1 MSEIVFV
8 DSEINS
14 SGEICD
20 LGAVTPEGGRIH
32 TSSHGKFSAF
42 VSGCKYVSGHNL
54 IAHDMKHIS
63 HLILGDHVII
73 DTLTVSPLLFPKK
86 PYHHLLKDYKIQ
98 SEQLNDPA
106 NDAALCMELFFD
118 EVDAFKALDER
129 LKAIFFALL
138 GTKQEYIGFFD
149 YVNFDSSSDDESL
162 IREYF
167 SERICGSADLAAL
180 ISRYPVELA
189 YCLALI
195 STDDRDSLIPHWV
208 HRNFPAV
215 EFVMRTLRG
224 TPCNNCAFC
233 NREHNIRTKLKQ
245 YFGYDSFRKYDGE
258 PLQERAAQAAVDNKS
273 LIAVFPTGGGKSVTF
288 QLPALM
294 SGDTCRGL
302 TVVISPLQSLMK
314 DQVDNLAEKGIAD
327 AVTIN
332 GLLDPVE
339 RASAIERVQNGQAS
353 LLYLSPESLRSK
365 TIENLL
371 LNRHITRFVIDEAHC
386 FSAWGQD
393 FRVDYLY
400 IGDFIREL
408 QEKKNLTEPIPVS
421 CFTAT
426 AKQKV
431 ISDISDY
438 FRSKLGIEMEL
449 FASGAARHNLRY
461 EVLYKENDEEKY
473 LALRNLLTA
482 KKCPSIVY
490 VSKVKRTYSLATRLE
505 ADGIKALPFNGKMDK
520 SQKVAN
526 QEKFMNGEVNVI
538 VATSAFGMGVD
549 KSDVG
554 LVVHFDI
561 SPSLE
566 DYVQEAGRAGRDEEL
581 QAECYVL
588 FKDEDLDG
596 HFMMLNQ
603 SKLSIKEINQIWRAV
618 KECSRYRMTFT
629 RSALELA
636 RIAGWNDE
644 QDEIETRV
652 TNAINALETAG
663 YLKRGKNVPRVFASS
678 INAKS
683 YIEAA
688 EKINALDKLDDKRK
702 QYAARIIRCMISER
716 SRADAGN
723 NEAESRVDYLSDKLG
738 IPMEDVVFCIGA
750 MRESGILANANDL
763 TAYIRRNDS
772 MRKSAN
778 ILARFAALER
788 FLLNR
793 ITEGTEFYNLKDLN
807 EQAQEEGIPV
817 ASVKAIKTLLY
828 FFMIKGYM
836 QKSHISG
843 EDVVIVLTDDIARIK
858 AKSELRIAAAENILG
873 LLYEKAEELKT
884 PEKDEILVEFSEL
897 ELLEYCC
904 ERSLEKPDIEDI
916 KSALLYLSKIGAIDI
931 EGGFLVLYNAMQITR
946 LEQNNKIS
954 YKTEDYKQLS
964 EYYKQKIQQIHIVG
978 EYANM
983 MTRDYD
989 AALRFVSDY
998 FGMDYKKF
1006 IAKYFAGRE
1015 AEINRNITPEKFD
1028 RIFGELSPRQQ
1039 EIIYDDKSKYIVVTA
1054 GPGSGKTMVLVR
1066 KLASLYQMEDTKHE
1080 QLLMLT
1086 FSRAAATEFRQRLSA
1101 LMGGAVRYKDIK
1113 TFHSYCFDITG
1124 RRGSLENFA
1133 DIVAQAAKMIS
1144 EGEVE
1149 QGQITK
1155 TVAVIDE
1162 AQDMDENEFALIKA
1176 LMERN
1181 EDMGVIAVGDDDQ
1194 NIFEFRNSSSE
1205 HMASL
1210 ITEYGAAHYTMVD
1223 NYRSARR
1230 IVALANAYVE
1240 RISSRLKNEPIR
1252 AVREDE
1258 GIVKLI
1264 KHTGQ
1269 NMDIPVADCLQS
1281 TWHGGTAAILT
1292 TTNDDAL
1299 RMLGLLTKRGIPA
1312 RLIQNSDGF
1321 RMSQLAEVKR
1331 FCKLLERNCEGSSPM
1346 IPESVWNSAKEQIRE
1361 NFSESTCLETVLNM
1375 LSQFE
1380 AVSGGT
1386 LYKSDFDMFI
1396 FESSYD
1402 TFTPQ
1407 EKNAVTI
1414 STIHKAKGREFDNV
1428 YIMLNQ
1434 AGDSTDEEKRKIYV
1448 GMTRA
1453 RNELY
1458 IHYNSAI
1465 LDDISAE
1472 GIERETDSSDYP
1484 EPEEL
1489 VMQLGLKDVFLDFFI
1504 GKKTEVFA
1512 LKSGDKLE
1520 IRGDFLYAN
1529 GNKLVIPSKAVRE
1542 KLAALREKGY
1552 VPYKARV
1559 CFIVEWVKQETG
1571 ESAAVILPEIWLKK
1585 NGEKALP
1592 DDYNEVKI

>member
-1 MSEIVFV
+1 MSKIVFI
-8 DSEINS
+8 DSEINHD
-14 SGEICD
+14 GEICD
-20 LGAVTPEGGRIH
+20 LGAVKPEGGRLH
-32 TSSHGKFSAF
+32 TTLQNEFSAF
-42 VSGCKYVSGHNL
+42 ASGCRYVCGHNL
-54 IAHDMKHIS
+54 IAHDLKYVGR
-63 HLILGDHVII
+63 LILGDYTPI
-73 DTLTVSPLLFPKK
+73 DTLTISPLLFPKK

-98 SEQLNDPA
+98 TEQLNDPA

-118 EVDAFKALDER
+118 EVEAFRQLDDS
-129 LKAIFFALL
+129 LKAIYLALL
-138 GTKQEYIGFFD
+138 GIRREYIGFFD
-149 YVNFDSSSDDESL
+149 YVDYAGAEDAASL

-167 SERICGSADLAAL
+167 SDSICMSADLPSL

-195 STDDRDSLIPHWV
+195 SADDRYSLIPHWV
-208 HRNFPAV
+208 HRSFPAV
-215 EFVMRTLRG
+215 EYVMRALCG
-224 TPCNNCAFC
+224 TPCNRCPFC
-233 NREHNIRTKLKQ
+233 LREHDVRAGLKQ
-245 YFGYDSFRKYDGE
+245 YFGYDGFRTYDGE
-258 PLQERAAQAAVDNKS
+258 PLQERATQAAVENKS

-294 SGDTCRGL
+294 AGDTCRGL

-314 DQVDNLAEKGIAD
+314 DQVDNLAEKGISD

-332 GLLDPVE
+332 GMLDPVE
-339 RASAIERVQNGQAS
+339 RASAIERVQSGQAS
-353 LLYLSPESLRSK
+353 LLYISPESLRSK
-365 TIENLL
+365 TIENLM

-408 QEKKNLTEPIPVS
+408 QEKKNLSEPIPVS

-438 FRSKLGIEMEL
+438 FRNKLGIEMEI
-449 FASGAARHNLRY
+449 FASGASRRNLRY
-461 EVLYKENDEEKY
+461 EVLYKENDDEKY
-473 LALRNLLTA
+473 LALRNLLTT
-482 KKCPSIVY
+482 KNCPSIVY
-490 VSKVKRTYSLATRLE
+490 VSKVKRTFSIAKRLN

-520 SQKVAN
+520 SEKIAN
-526 QEKFMNGEVNVI
+526 QEQFMSGEVNVI

-566 DYVQEAGRAGRDEEL
+566 DYVQEAGRAGRDEDL

-603 SKLSIKEINQIWRAV
+603 SKLSIKEINQIWKAV

-688 EKINALDKLDDKRK
+688 EKINHLNTLDDRYK

-723 NEAESRVDYLSDKLG
+723 EEAESRVDHISDILG
-738 IPMEDVVFCIGA
+738 IPMEDVVLCIGA
-750 MRESGILANANDL
+750 MREGGILTNANDL
-763 TAYIRRNDS
+763 TAYIRKNDTV
-772 MRKSAN
+772 RKSTN
-778 ILARFAALER
+778 ILNRCAALER
-788 FLLNR
+788 FLLGKVSGGA
-793 ITEGTEFYNLKDLN
+793 EYYNLKDLN
-807 EQAQEEGIPV
+807 EQAQKERVPSV
-817 ASVKAIKTLLY
+817 SVKSIRTLLY
-828 FFMIKGYM
+828 FLMIKDYV

-843 EDVVIVLTDDIARIK
+843 ETVQIVPTDDIGKIE
-858 AKSELRIAAAENILG
+858 AKSGLRISAAEKILE
-873 LLYEKAEELKT
+873 LLYVKADELKS
-884 PEKDEILVEFSEL
+884 PEKDEVLVEFSEL
-897 ELLEYCC
+897 ELLEYCR
-904 ERSLEKPDIEDI
+904 ENLLEKPEAEDI

-946 LEQNNKIS
+946 LERNNNIR
-954 YKTEDYKQLS
+954 YKTDDYRQLS
-964 EYYKQKIQQIHIVG
+964 EFYKQKIQQIHIVG

-989 AALRFVSDY
+989 AALQFVSDY

-1006 IAKYFAGRE
+1006 IGKYFAGRE
-1015 AEINRNITPEKFD
+1015 DEISRNITTEKFD
-1028 RIFGELSPRQQ
+1028 RIFGQLSPRQQ
-1039 EIIYDDKSKYIVVTA
+1039 EIINDKDSRYIVVTA
-1054 GPGSGKTMVLVR
+1054 GPGSGKTTLLVS
-1066 KLASLYQMEDTKHE
+1066 KLASLYQMEDIKHE

-1086 FSRAAATEFRQRLSA
+1086 FSRAAATEFRQRLTA
-1101 LMGGAVRYKDIK
+1101 LMGGAVRYMDIK

-1124 RRGSLENFA
+1124 RVGSLENSA
-1133 DIVAQAAKMIS
+1133 DIVRQAAEMIAA
-1144 EGEVE
+1144 GEVE

-1181 EDMGVIAVGDDDQ
+1181 EDMRVIAVGDDDQ
-1194 NIFEFRNSSSE
+1194 NIYEFRNSSSA

-1210 ITEYGAAHYTMVD
+1210 ITEYGAAHYSMTD

-1230 IVALANAYVE
+1230 IVALANAYAA
-1240 RISSRLKNEPIR
+1240 RITHRLKDEPIR
-1252 AVREDE
+1252 AVKNAD
-1258 GIVKLI
+1258 GVVKLI
-1264 KHTGQ
+1264 KHAAR
-1269 NMDIPVADCLQS
+1269 NMDVPAADCLQA

-1292 TTNDDAL
+1292 NTNEDAL
-1299 RMLGLLTKRGIPA
+1299 RMLGLLTNRGIPA
-1312 RLIQNSDGF
+1312 RLIQSGDGF
-1321 RMSQLAEVKR
+1321 RMSQLAEVKM
-1331 FCKLLERNCEGSSPM
+1331 FCKLLKAESADDSPI
-1346 IPESVWNSAKEQIRE
+1346 IPESAWNSARE
-1361 NFSESTCLETVLNM
+1361 RLRSGMYADSACLETVLNM
-1375 LSQFE
+1375 LAKFE
-1380 AVSGGT
+1380 EVSNGAM
-1386 LYKSDFDMFI
+1386 YRSDFETFI
-1396 FESSYD
+1396 FESAYE

-1407 EKNAVTI
+1407 EQDAVTI

-1428 YIMLNQ
+1428 YLMLNQ
-1434 AGDSTDEEKRKIYV
+1434 LDDSTDEERRKIYV
-1448 GMTRA
+1448 GITRA
-1453 RNELY
+1453 KNELY
-1458 IHYNSAI
+1458 VHYNGAI
-1465 LDDISAE
+1465 FDDISADGAE
-1472 GIERETDSSDYP
+1472 HESDTQDYP
-1484 EPEEL
+1484 EPDEL
-1489 VMQLGLKDVFLDFFI
+1489 EMQLGMHDVFLDFFI
-1504 GKKTEVFA
+1504 GKKADVFK
-1512 LKSGDKLE
+1512 LKSGDELE

-1529 GNKLVIPSKAVRE
+1529 GKRLVIPSNAIRE
-1542 KLAALREKGY
+1542 KLAGLRERGY
-1552 VPYKARV
+1552 RPYRAQV
-1559 CFIVEWVKQETG
+1559 NFIVEWVKKETG
-1571 ESAAVILPEIWLKK
+1571 ESAAVILPNIRLRRMR
-1585 NGEKALP
+1585 
-1592 DDYNEVKI
+1592 

>member
-1 MSEIVFV
+1 MSGIVFI
-8 DSEINS
+8 DSEIS
-14 SGEICD
+14 HSGEICD
-20 LGAVTPEGGRIH
+20 LGAVKPDGSKLH
-32 TSSHGKFSAF
+32 TSSHNEFSAF
-42 VSGCKYVSGHNL
+42 VSGCKYICGHNL
-54 IAHDMKHIS
+54 IAHDMKYIS
-63 HLILGDHVII
+63 HLILGDHILI

-86 PYHHLLKDYKIQ
+86 PYHHLLKDYKIRT
-98 SEQLNDPA
+98 EQLNDPA
-106 NDAALCMELFFD
+106 NDSALCMELFFD
-118 EVDAFKALDER
+118 EVEAFNALDDS

-138 GTKQEYIGFFD
+138 GTMREYTGFFD
-149 YVNFDSSSDDESL
+149 YVDYISAADAESL
-162 IREYF
+162 IRERF
-167 SERICGSADLAAL
+167 SERICGSADLAA
-180 ISRYPVELA
+180 IVSRYPMELA

-195 STDDRDSLIPHWV
+195 SADDRDSIIPHWV

-215 EFVMRTLRG
+215 EFVMRALRG
-224 TPCNNCAFC
+224 TPCNNCDFC
-233 NREHNIRTKLKQ
+233 NREHNIHTKLKQ
-245 YFGYDSFRKYDGE
+245 YFGYDSFRTYDGE
-258 PLQERAAQAAVDNKS
+258 PLQEKAAQAAVDNKS

-339 RASAIERVQNGQAS
+339 RANAIERVQSGQAS
-353 LLYLSPESLRSK
+353 LLYISPESLRSK
-365 TIENLL
+365 TIESLL

-400 IGDFIREL
+400 IGDFIRDL
-408 QEKKNLTEPIPVS
+408 QEKKNLSDPIPVS

-438 FRSKLGIEMEL
+438 FRNKLGLETEL

-473 LALRNLLTA
+473 LTLRNLLTA
-482 KKCPSIVY
+482 KNCPSIVY
-490 VSKVKRTYSLATRLE
+490 VSKVKRTYSLAERLS
-505 ADGIKALPFNGKMDK
+505 ADGIKALPFNGKMEK
-520 SQKVAN
+520 SEKVEN
-526 QEKFMNGEVNVI
+526 QEKFMSGEVNVI

-561 SPSLE
+561 SASLE

-618 KECSRYRMTFT
+618 KELSRYRMTFT
-629 RSALELA
+629 RSALEIA
-636 RIAGWNDE
+636 RAAGWNDE
-644 QDEIETRV
+644 KDDIETRV
-652 TNAINALETAG
+652 KNAINALETAG

-678 INAKS
+678 INAKNFT
-683 YIEAA
+683 EAA
-688 EKINALDKLDDKRK
+688 EKINRLGKLDEKHK
-702 QYAARIIRCMISER
+702 QYAARIIRSMISER

-723 NEAESRVDYLSDKLG
+723 NEAESRVDHLADMLG
-738 IPMEDVVFCIGA
+738 IPMEDVIYCISV
-750 MRESGILANANDL
+750 MREGGILANANEL
-763 TAYIRRNDS
+763 SAYIHKSDS
-772 MRKSAN
+772 IRKSSTVLN
-778 ILARFAALER
+778 RFAQLER
-788 FLLNR
+788 FLLNS
-793 ITEGTEFYNLKDLN
+793 ISEVTEFYNLKDLN
-807 EQAQEEGIPV
+807 EQAHKDGIAAV
-817 ASVKAIKTLLY
+817 SVKSIKTLLY
-828 FFMIKGYM
+828 FFMIKGIM

-843 EDVVIVLTDDIARIK
+843 ENVQIVLTDDTAKIK
-858 AKSELRIAAAENILG
+858 QKSEQRISAAENILG

-897 ELLEYCC
+897 ELLEYCR
-904 ERSLEKPDIEDI
+904 ERSLEKPDIEDV

-931 EGGFLVLYNAMQITR
+931 EGGFLAVYNAMQITR
-946 LEQNNKIS
+946 MEQNNKIS

-964 EYYKQKIQQIHIVG
+964 EYYRQKIQQIHIVG

-1015 AEINRNITPEKFD
+1015 KEINRNITPEKFD
-1028 RIFGELSPRQQ
+1028 RIFGELSSRQQ
-1039 EIIYDDKSKYIVVTA
+1039 EIISDDKSKYIAVTA

-1101 LMGGAVRYKDIK
+1101 LMGGAVRYMDIK

-1124 RRGSLENFA
+1124 RIGSLENSA
-1133 DIVAQAAKMIS
+1133 DIVAQAARMIS

-1162 AQDMDENEFALIKA
+1162 AQDMDANEFALIKA
-1176 LMERN
+1176 LMVRN
-1181 EDMGVIAVGDDDQ
+1181 EDMRIIAVGDDDQ
-1194 NIFEFRNSSSE
+1194 NIYEFRNSSSA
-1205 HMASL
+1205 HLASL
-1210 ITEYGAAHYTMVD
+1210 ITDYGAAHYTMVD

-1240 RISSRLKNEPIR
+1240 RISNRLKREPIR

-1258 GIVKLI
+1258 GVVKLI
-1264 KHTGQ
+1264 KHIGD

-1312 RLIQNSDGF
+1312 RLIQSSDGF
-1321 RMSQLAEVKR
+1321 RMSQLTEVKM
-1331 FCKLLERNCEGSSPM
+1331 FTKLLERNSEESSPK
-1346 IPESVWNSAKEQIRE
+1346 ISESVWNSAKEQLRE
-1361 NFSESTCLETVLNM
+1361 KYSESTCLETVLNM

-1386 LYKSDFDMFI
+1386 MYKSDFDMFI
-1396 FESSYD
+1396 FESAYD

-1407 EKNAVTI
+1407 EQNVVTI
-1414 STIHKAKGREFDNV
+1414 STIHKAKGHEFDNV

-1434 AGDSTDEEKRKIYV
+1434 PNDRTNEEKRKIYV

-1453 RNELY
+1453 KNELY

-1465 LDDISAE
+1465 FDNIQAE
-1472 GIERETDSSDYP
+1472 GIERETDSSNYP

-1489 VMQLGLKDVFLDFFI
+1489 VMQLGMKDVFLDFFI
-1504 GKKTEVFA
+1504 GKKAEVFA
-1512 LKSGDKLE
+1512 LKSGDELE
-1520 IRGDFLYAN
+1520 IMGDFLYAD
-1529 GNKLVIPSKAVRE
+1529 GKRLVIPSNAVRK

-1552 VPYKARV
+1552 TPYKARV
-1559 CFIVEWVKQETG
+1559 CFIVEWVKQETAQ
-1571 ESAAVILPEIWLKK
+1571 SAAVILPEIWLKK
-1585 NGEKALP
+1585 NGEQSVP
-1592 DDYNEVKI
+1592 

>member
-1 MSEIVFV
+1 MSKIVFI
-8 DSEINS
+8 DSEIS
-14 SGEICD
+14 HGGEICD
-20 LGAVTPEGGRIH
+20 LGAVKPEGGRLH
-32 TSSHGKFSAF
+32 TTSQNEFSAF
-42 VSGCKYVSGHNL
+42 ASGCKYVCGHNL
-54 IAHDMKHIS
+54 IAHDLKYVGR
-63 HLILGDHVII
+63 LILGDYTPI
-73 DTLTVSPLLFPKK
+73 DTLTISPLLFPKK

-98 SEQLNDPA
+98 TEQLNDPA

-118 EVDAFKALDER
+118 EVEAFSQLDDS
-129 LKAIFFALL
+129 LKAIYFALL
-138 GTKQEYIGFFD
+138 GIRREYIGFFD
-149 YVNFDSSSDDESL
+149 YADYAGAEDAESL
-162 IREYF
+162 IRGYF
-167 SERICGSADLAAL
+167 SDSICMSADLTSL

-195 STDDRDSLIPHWV
+195 SADDRYSLIPHWV

-215 EFVMRTLRG
+215 EYVMRALCG
-224 TPCNNCAFC
+224 TPCNRCPFC
-233 NREHNIRTKLKQ
+233 LREHDVRAGLKQ
-245 YFGYDSFRKYDGE
+245 YFGYDGFRTYDGE
-258 PLQERAAQAAVDNKS
+258 PLQERATQAAVENKS

-294 SGDTCRGL
+294 AGDTCRGL

-314 DQVDNLAEKGIAD
+314 DQVDNLAEKGISD

-332 GLLDPVE
+332 GMLDPVE
-339 RASAIERVQNGQAS
+339 RASAIERVQSGQAS
-353 LLYLSPESLRSK
+353 LLYISPESLRSK
-365 TIENLL
+365 TIENLM

-408 QEKKNLTEPIPVS
+408 QEKKNLSEPIPVS

-438 FRSKLGIEMEL
+438 FRNKLGIEMEI
-449 FASGAARHNLRY
+449 FASGASRRNLRY
-461 EVLYKENDEEKY
+461 EVLYKENDDEKY
-473 LALRNLLTA
+473 LALRNLLTT
-482 KKCPSIVY
+482 KNCPSIVY
-490 VSKVKRTYSLATRLE
+490 VSKVKRTFSIAKRLN

-520 SQKVAN
+520 SGKIAN
-526 QEKFMNGEVNVI
+526 QERFMSGEVNVI

-566 DYVQEAGRAGRDEEL
+566 DYVQEAGRAGRDEDL

-603 SKLSIKEINQIWRAV
+603 SKLSIKEINQIWKAV

-688 EKINALDKLDDKRK
+688 EKINHLNTLDDRYK

-723 NEAESRVDYLSDKLG
+723 EEAESRVDHISDILG
-738 IPMEDVVFCIGA
+738 IPMEDVVLCIGA
-750 MRESGILANANDL
+750 MREGGILTNANDL
-763 TAYIRRNDS
+763 TAYIRRNDTI
-772 MRKSAN
+772 RKSTN
-778 ILARFAALER
+778 ILNRCAALER
-788 FLLNR
+788 FLLGKVSGGA
-793 ITEGTEFYNLKDLN
+793 EYYNLKDLN
-807 EQAQEEGIPV
+807 EQAQKERVPSV
-817 ASVKAIKTLLY
+817 SVKSIRTLLY
-828 FFMIKGYM
+828 FLMIKDYV

-843 EDVVIVLTDDIARIK
+843 ETVQIVPTDDIGKIK
-858 AKSELRIAAAENILG
+858 AKSGLRISAAEKILE
-873 LLYEKAEELKT
+873 LLYVKADELKS
-884 PEKDEILVEFSEL
+884 PEKDEVLVEFSEL
-897 ELLEYCC
+897 ELLEYCR
-904 ERSLEKPDIEDI
+904 ENLLEKPEAEDI

-946 LEQNNKIS
+946 LERNNNIR
-954 YKTEDYKQLS
+954 YKTEDYRQLS
-964 EYYKQKIQQIHIVG
+964 EFYKQKIQQIHIVG

-989 AALRFVSDY
+989 AALQFVSDY

-1006 IAKYFAGRE
+1006 IGKYFAGRE
-1015 AEINRNITPEKFD
+1015 DEISRNITTEKFD
-1028 RIFGELSPRQQ
+1028 RIFGQLSPRQQ
-1039 EIIYDDKSKYIVVTA
+1039 EIINDKDSKYIVVTA
-1054 GPGSGKTMVLVR
+1054 GPGSGKTTLLVS
-1066 KLASLYQMEDTKHE
+1066 KLASLYQMEDIKHE

-1086 FSRAAATEFRQRLSA
+1086 FSRAAATEFRQRLTA
-1101 LMGGAVRYKDIK
+1101 LMGGAVRYMDIK

-1124 RRGSLENFA
+1124 RIGSLENSA
-1133 DIVAQAAKMIS
+1133 DIVRQAAEMIS
-1144 EGEVE
+1144 AGEVE

-1181 EDMGVIAVGDDDQ
+1181 EDMRIIAVGDDDQ
-1194 NIFEFRNSSSE
+1194 NIYEFRNSSSA

-1210 ITEYGAAHYTMVD
+1210 ITEYGAAHYSMTD

-1230 IVALANAYVE
+1230 IVALANAYAA
-1240 RISSRLKNEPIR
+1240 RITHRLKDEPIR
-1252 AVREDE
+1252 AVKNAD
-1258 GIVKLI
+1258 GVVKLI
-1264 KHTGQ
+1264 KHAAR
-1269 NMDIPVADCLQS
+1269 NMDIPAADCLQA

-1292 TTNDDAL
+1292 NTNEDAL
-1299 RMLGLLTKRGIPA
+1299 RMLGLLTNRGVPA
-1312 RLIQNSDGF
+1312 RLIQSGDGF
-1321 RMSQLAEVKR
+1321 RMSQLAEVKM
-1331 FCKLLERNCEGSSPM
+1331 FCKLLKAESADDSP
-1346 IPESVWNSAKEQIRE
+1346 IISESAWNSARE
-1361 NFSESTCLETVLNM
+1361 RLRSGMYADSACLETVLNM
-1375 LSQFE
+1375 LSKFE
-1380 AVSGGT
+1380 EVSNGA
-1386 LYKSDFDMFI
+1386 LYRSDFETFV
-1396 FESSYD
+1396 FESSYE

-1407 EKNAVTI
+1407 EQDAVTI

-1428 YIMLNQ
+1428 YLMLNQ
-1434 AGDSTDEEKRKIYV
+1434 SDDSTDEERRKIYV
-1448 GMTRA
+1448 GITRA
-1453 RNELY
+1453 KNELY
-1458 IHYNSAI
+1458 VHYNSAI
-1465 LDDISAE
+1465 FDDISADGAE
-1472 GIERETDSSDYP
+1472 HESDTQDYP
-1484 EPEEL
+1484 EPDEL
-1489 VMQLGLKDVFLDFFI
+1489 EMQLGMKDVFLDFFI
-1504 GKKTEVFA
+1504 GKKADVFK
-1512 LKSGDKLE
+1512 LKSGDELE

-1529 GNKLVIPSKAVRE
+1529 GKRLVIPSNAVRE
-1542 KLAALREKGY
+1542 KLAGLRERGY
-1552 VPYKARV
+1552 RPYRAQV
-1559 CFIVEWVKQETG
+1559 NFIVEWVKKETG
-1571 ESAAVILPEIWLKK
+1571 ESAAVILPDIRLRRRLH
-1585 NGEKALP
+1585 NDGA
-1592 DDYNEVKI
+1592 

>member
-1 MSEIVFV
+1 MSGIVFI
-8 DSEINS
+8 DSEISHN
-14 SGEICD
+14 GEICD
-20 LGAVTPEGGRIH
+20 LGAVKPDGNKLH
-32 TSSHGKFSAF
+32 TSSHNEFSAF
-42 VSGCKYVSGHNL
+42 VSGSKYICGHNL
-54 IAHDMKHIS
+54 IAHDMKYIS
-63 HLILGDHVII
+63 HLIPGEHILI

-118 EVDAFKALDER
+118 EVDAFNALDER

-149 YVNFDSSSDDESL
+149 YVDYISSADAESL
-162 IREYF
+162 IRRYF
-167 SERICGSADLAAL
+167 SERICGGADLAAL
-180 ISRYPVELA
+180 ISRYPKELA

-195 STDDRDSLIPHWV
+195 STNDRDSLIPHWV

-215 EFVMRTLRG
+215 EFVMRALRG

-233 NREHNIRTKLKQ
+233 KREHNIHTKLKQ

-314 DQVDNLAEKGIAD
+314 DQVDNLAAKGIAD

-332 GLLDPVE
+332 GLLDPIE
-339 RASAIERVQNGQAS
+339 RASAIERVQDGQAS
-353 LLYLSPESLRSK
+353 LLYISPESLRSK

-408 QEKKNLTEPIPVS
+408 QEKKNLSEPIPVS

-438 FRSKLGIEMEL
+438 FRSKLGLEMEL
-449 FASGAARHNLRY
+449 FASGASRHNLRY

-482 KKCPSIVY
+482 KNCPSIVY
-490 VSKVKRTYSLATRLE
+490 VSKVKRTYSLATRLS

-520 SQKVAN
+520 SEKVAN

-561 SPSLE
+561 SASLE
-566 DYVQEAGRAGRDEEL
+566 DYVQEAGRAGRDEDIN
-581 QAECYVL
+581 AECYVL

-603 SKLSIKEINQIWRAV
+603 SKLSIKEINQIWKAV

-644 QDEIETRV
+644 QGEIETRV

-663 YLKRGKNVPRVFASS
+663 YLKRGKNVPRVYASS
-678 INAKS
+678 INAKN
-683 YIEAA
+683 YTEAA
-688 EKINALDKLDDKRK
+688 EKINQLDKLDEKQK

-723 NEAESRVDYLSDKLG
+723 NEAESRVDHLSDILG
-738 IPMEDVVFCIGA
+738 IPMEEVVHCISV
-750 MRESGILANANDL
+750 MRENGILANANDL
-763 TAYIRRNDS
+763 TAYIRKNDTQ
-772 MRKSAN
+772 RKSAN
-778 ILARFAALER
+778 VLNKFAALER
-788 FLLNR
+788 FLLDT
-793 ITEGTEFYNLKDLN
+793 ITEGTEFYNLKNLN
-807 EQAQEEGIPV
+807 EQAQKDGIPA
-817 ASVKAIKTLLY
+817 ASVKSIKTLLY

-843 EDVVIVLTDDIARIK
+843 ENVQIVLTDEIGKIK
-858 AKSELRIAAAENILG
+858 HKSELRIAAAENILG
-873 LLYEKAEELKT
+873 LLYEKAEEQKA

-897 ELLEYCC
+897 ELLEYCG

-916 KSALLYLSKIGAIDI
+916 KSALLYLSKISAIDI

-946 LEQNNKIS
+946 LEQNNKII

-1015 AEINRNITPEKFD
+1015 DEINRNITPEKFD
-1028 RIFGELSPRQQ
+1028 RIFGSLSPRQQ
-1039 EIIYDDKSKYIVVTA
+1039 EIINDDKSKYIVVTA

-1101 LMGGAVRYKDIK
+1101 LMGGAVRYMDIK

-1124 RRGSLENFA
+1124 RIGSLENSES
-1133 DIVAQAAKMIS
+1133 IVSQAAKMIS

-1149 QGQITK
+1149 QEQITK

-1162 AQDMDENEFALIKA
+1162 AQDMDANEFALIKA

-1181 EDMGVIAVGDDDQ
+1181 EDMQVIAVGDDDQ
-1194 NIFEFRNSSSE
+1194 NIYEFRNSSSA

-1210 ITEYGAAHYTMVD
+1210 ITDYGATHYSMVD

-1230 IVALANAYVE
+1230 IVALANAYAE
-1240 RISSRLKNEPIR
+1240 RISNRLKNEPIR
-1252 AVREDE
+1252 AVRDDE

-1281 TWHGGTAAILT
+1281 TWHSGTAAILT

-1321 RMSQLAEVKR
+1321 RMSQLAEVKM
-1331 FCKLLERNCEGSSPM
+1331 FCKLLGRNSEGSSPI
-1346 IPESVWNSAKEQIRE
+1346 IPESVWKSAKEQLRE
-1361 NFSESTCLETVLNM
+1361 KYNESTCLETVLNM

-1380 AVSGGT
+1380 AVSDGT

-1407 EKNAVTI
+1407 EQNAVTI

-1448 GMTRA
+1448 GITRA
-1453 RNELY
+1453 KNELY

-1465 LDDISAE
+1465 FDDISVD
-1472 GIERETDSSDYP
+1472 GIERETDSNDYP

-1489 VMQLGLKDVFLDFFI
+1489 VMQLAMKDVFLDFFI

-1512 LKSGDKLE
+1512 LKSGAELDIK
-1520 IRGDFLYAN
+1520 GDFLYAN
-1529 GNKLVIPSKAVRE
+1529 GKKLVIPSKAVRE

-1552 VPYKARV
+1552 TPYKAKV

-1585 NGEKALP
+1585 SG
-1592 DDYNEVKI
+1592 

>member
-1 MSEIVFV
+1 MGEIVFI
-8 DSEINS
+8 DSEINHI
-14 SGEICD
+14 GEICD
-20 LGAVTPEGGRIH
+20 LGAVKPEGGRLH
-32 TSSHGKFSAF
+32 TSSQNEFSEF
-42 VSGCKYVSGHNL
+42 VSGCKYVCGHNL
-54 IAHDMKHIS
+54 ITHDLRYVG
-63 HLILGDHVII
+63 HLIRGGYTPI
-73 DTLTVSPLLFPKK
+73 DTLTMSPLLFPKK

-98 SEQLNDPA
+98 TEQLNDPA
-106 NDAALCMELFFD
+106 NDAELCMELFFD
-118 EVDAFKALDER
+118 EAEAFRHLDDR
-129 LKAIFFALL
+129 LKAIYFALL
-138 GTKQEYIGFFD
+138 GIRREYAGFFD
-149 YVNFDSSSDDESL
+149 YVDYVSSDDAESL
-162 IREYF
+162 IRGRF
-167 SERICGSADLAAL
+167 ADSVCANADIPSL
-180 ISRYPVELA
+180 ISRFPVELA

-195 STDDRDSLIPHWV
+195 SADDRYSLIPHWV

-215 EFVMRTLRG
+215 EYVMRALRG
-224 TPCNNCAFC
+224 TPCNCCPFC
-233 NREHNIRTKLKQ
+233 RREHNIHTRLKQ
-245 YFGYDSFRKYDGE
+245 YFGYDSFRAYDGE

-332 GLLDPVE
+332 GLLDPIE
-339 RASAIERVQNGQAS
+339 RASAIERVQSGQAS
-353 LLYLSPESLRSK
+353 LLYISPESLRSK
-365 TIENLL
+365 TIENLM
-371 LNRHITRFVIDEAHC
+371 LNRHMTRFVIDEAHC

-408 QEKKNLTEPIPVS
+408 QEKKHLSEPIPVS

-438 FRSKLGIEMEL
+438 FRNKLGIEMAV
-449 FASGAARHNLRY
+449 FASGASRRNLRY
-461 EVLYKENDEEKY
+461 EVLYKENDDEKY
-473 LALRNLLTA
+473 LALRNLLTT
-482 KKCPSIVY
+482 KNCPSIVY
-490 VSKVKRTYSLATRLE
+490 VSKVRRTYSLASRLT

-520 SQKVAN
+520 SEKTAN
-526 QEKFMNGEVNVI
+526 QEQFMSGVVNVI

-566 DYVQEAGRAGRDEEL
+566 DYVQEAGRAGRNEDL

-603 SKLSIKEINQIWRAV
+603 SKLSIKEINQIWKAV

-636 RIAGWNDE
+636 RYAGWNDE
-644 QDEIETRV
+644 QGDVETRV

-663 YLKRGKNVPRVFASS
+663 YLKRGKNVPHVFASS
-678 INAKS
+678 INAKN
-683 YIEAA
+683 YTEAA
-688 EKINALDKLDDKRK
+688 EKIKRLDTLDDKHK
-702 QYAARIIRCMISER
+702 QYAARMIRSMISER
-716 SRADAGN
+716 SRANAGSE
-723 NEAESRVDYLSDKLG
+723 EAESRVDHLADILG
-738 IPMEDVVFCIGA
+738 IPMEDVMLCVEA
-750 MRESGILANANDL
+750 MRESRVLANANDL
-763 TAYIRRNDS
+763 TAYIRKNDTV
-772 MRKSAN
+772 RKSAA
-778 ILARFAALER
+778 ILSRYAALER
-788 FLLNR
+788 FLL
-793 ITEGTEFYNLKDLN
+793 GKVSGSAEFHNLKDLN
-807 EQAQEEGIPV
+807 EQAQRERVPAV
-817 ASVKAIKTLLY
+817 SVKAIKTLLY
-828 FFMIKGYM
+828 FLMIKDYV

-843 EDVVIVLTDDIARIK
+843 ETIQIVLTDDVEKIK
-858 AKSELRIAAAENILG
+858 AKSELRISAADKILE
-873 LLYEKAEELKT
+873 LLYRRAEEQKA

-897 ELLEYCC
+897 ELLEYCR
-904 ERSLEKPDIEDI
+904 ENLLEKPGSDDI
-916 KSALLYLSKIGAIDI
+916 KAALLYLSKTGAIDI

-946 LEQNNKIS
+946 LEQNSNIR

-964 EYYKQKIQQIHIVG
+964 EFYKQKIQQIHIVG

-989 AALRFVSDY
+989 AALQFVSDY
-998 FGMDYKKF
+998 FGMDYRKF

-1015 AEINRNITPEKFD
+1015 DEITRNITPEKFH

-1039 EIIYDDKSKYIVVTA
+1039 EIINDDKSKYIVVTA

-1066 KLASLYQMEDTKHE
+1066 KLASLYQMEDVKHE

-1086 FSRAAATEFRQRLSA
+1086 FSRAAATEFRQRLTA
-1101 LMGGAVRYKDIK
+1101 LMGGAVRYMDIK

-1124 RRGSLENFA
+1124 RIGSLANSEG
-1133 DIVAQAAKMIS
+1133 IVAQAAKMIS
-1144 EGEVE
+1144 DGEVE

-1162 AQDMDENEFALIKA
+1162 AQDMDANEFALIKA

-1181 EDMGVIAVGDDDQ
+1181 EDMRVIAVGDDDQ
-1194 NIFEFRNSSSE
+1194 NIYEFRESSSA

-1210 ITEYGAAHYTMVD
+1210 ITDHDATHYSMTD
-1223 NYRSARR
+1223 NYRSCRR
-1230 IVALANAYVE
+1230 IVALANAYAAG
-1240 RISSRLKNEPIR
+1240 ISDRLKDEPIR
-1252 AVREDE
+1252 AVRDED
-1258 GIVKLI
+1258 GVVKLI
-1264 KHTGQ
+1264 KHAAEH
-1269 NMDIPVADCLQS
+1269 MDIPVADCLQA

-1292 TTNDDAL
+1292 TKNDDAL
-1299 RMLGLLTKRGIPA
+1299 RMLGLLTKRGVPA
-1312 RLIQNSDGF
+1312 RLIQSGDGF
-1321 RMSQLAEVKR
+1321 RMSQLAEVR
-1331 FCKLLERNCEGSSPM
+1331 MFCKLLKADPDGNSP
-1346 IPESVWNSAKEQIRE
+1346 IISADTWNSAKEQLRRLYAA
-1361 NFSESTCLETVLNM
+1361 STCLETVLNM

-1380 AVSGGT
+1380 TVSSGA
-1386 LYKSDFDMFI
+1386 LYRSDFEMFI
-1396 FESSYD
+1396 FESVYE
-1402 TFTPQ
+1402 TFTPHEQ
-1407 EKNAVTI
+1407 DAVTI

-1434 AGDSTDEEKRKIYV
+1434 QDDNSDEEKRKIYV

-1453 RNELY
+1453 KNELY
-1458 IHYNSAI
+1458 IHCNSAI
-1465 LDDISAE
+1465 FD
-1472 GIERETDSSDYP
+1472 GIAIDGVEHESDTRDYP

-1489 VMQLGLKDVFLDFFI
+1489 VMQLGLQDVFLDFFI
-1504 GKKTEVFA
+1504 GKKADVFK
-1512 LKSGDKLE
+1512 LKSGDELE

-1529 GNKLVIPSKAVRE
+1529 GNQLVIPSKAVRK
-1542 KLAALREKGY
+1542 KLADLREKGY
-1552 VPYKARV
+1552 KPYKARV
-1559 CFIVEWVKQETG
+1559 CFIVEWVKKETG
-1571 ESAAVILPEIWLKK
+1571 ESAAVILPDIWLKK
-1585 NGEKALP
+1585 
-1592 DDYNEVKI
+1592 

>member
-1 MSEIVFV
+1 MSKIVFV
-8 DSEINS
+8 DSEIS
-14 SGEICD
+14 HSGEICD

-32 TSSHGKFSAF
+32 TSSHSKFSAF
-42 VSGCKYVSGHNL
+42 VSGCNYVCGHNL
-54 IAHDMKHIS
+54 IAYDLKYIRN
-63 HLILGDHVII
+63 LILGDYIAI
-73 DTLTVSPLLFPKK
+73 DTLTISPLLFPKK

-98 SEQLNDPA
+98 TEQLNDPA

-118 EVDAFKALDER
+118 EVEAFNALDEK
-129 LKAIFFALL
+129 LKAVFFALI
-138 GTKQEYIGFFD
+138 GTRREYIGFFD
-149 YVNFDSSSDDESL
+149 YVNYISAADAESL
-162 IREYF
+162 IRERF
-167 SERICGSADLAAL
+167 SESICDSADLSAL
-180 ISRYPVELA
+180 IFRYPVELA

-195 STDDRDSLIPHWV
+195 SADDRDSIIPHWV
-208 HRNFPAV
+208 HRNFPTV

-233 NREHNIRTKLKQ
+233 NREHNIHTKLKQ

-258 PLQERAAQAAVDNKS
+258 PLQEKAAQAAVDNKS

-294 SGDTCRGL
+294 SGDSCRGL

-327 AVTIN
+327 TVTIN

-353 LLYLSPESLRSK
+353 LLYISPESLRSK

-408 QEKKNLTEPIPVS
+408 QEKKNLSEPIPVS

-438 FRSKLGIEMEL
+438 FRRKLGIEMEL

-482 KKCPSIVY
+482 KNCPSIVY
-490 VSKVKRTYSLATRLE
+490 VSKVKRTYSLATRLS
-505 ADGIKALPFNGKMDK
+505 ADGIQALPFNGKMDK
-520 SQKVAN
+520 SEKVAN
-526 QEKFMNGEVNVI
+526 QEKFMSGEVNVI

-678 INAKS
+678 INAKN
-683 YIEAA
+683 YTEAA
-688 EKINALDKLDDKRK
+688 EKINGLDKLDDKHK

-723 NEAESRVDYLSDKLG
+723 NEAESRVDHLSDILG

-750 MRESGILANANDL
+750 MRESGVLANANDL
-763 TAYIRRNDS
+763 TAYIRRNDT
-772 MRKSAN
+772 MRKSAK
-778 ILARFAALER
+778 ILERYAALER
-788 FLLNR
+788 FLLNS
-793 ITEGTEFYNLKDLN
+793 ITEGVEFYNLKDLN
-807 EQAQEEGIPV
+807 EQAQQEGISS

-828 FFMIKGYM
+828 FFMIKDYM

-843 EDVVIVLTDDIARIK
+843 EEVQIVLSDDIARIK
-858 AKSELRIAAAENILG
+858 AKSEKRISAAENILA
-873 LLYEKAEELKT
+873 LLYEKAEELKA

-897 ELLEYCC
+897 ELLEYCG
-904 ERSLEKPDIEDI
+904 ERSLEKPDMEDI

-964 EYYKQKIQQIHIVG
+964 EFYKQKIQQIHIVG

-1015 AEINRNITPEKFD
+1015 KEINRNITPEKFD
-1028 RIFGELSPRQQ
+1028 RIFGSLSPRQQ
-1039 EIIYDDKSKYIVVTA
+1039 EIINDDSSKYIVVTA

-1086 FSRAAATEFRQRLSA
+1086 FSRAAATEFRQRLCA
-1101 LMGGAVRYKDIK
+1101 LMGGAVRYMDIK

-1124 RRGSLENFA
+1124 RIGSLENSA
-1133 DIVAQAAKMIS
+1133 DIVAQAAQMIS

-1162 AQDMDENEFALIKA
+1162 AQDMDETEFALIKA

-1181 EDMGVIAVGDDDQ
+1181 EDMRVIAVGDDDQ
-1194 NIFEFRNSSSE
+1194 NIYEFRNSSSA

-1230 IVALANAYVE
+1230 IVALANAYAE
-1240 RISSRLKNEPIR
+1240 RISNRLKNEPIR
-1252 AVREDE
+1252 AVREEE
-1258 GIVKLI
+1258 GVVKLI
-1264 KHTGQ
+1264 KHTAKH
-1269 NMDIPVADCLQS
+1269 MDIPVADCLQR
-1281 TWHGGTAAILT
+1281 TWHSGTAAILT

-1312 RLIQNSDGF
+1312 RLIQSSDGF
-1321 RMSQLAEVKR
+1321 RMSQLAEVKM
-1331 FCKLLERNCEGSSPM
+1331 FCKLLERNSEGNSPT
-1346 IPESVWNSAKEQIRE
+1346 IPERVWNSAKEQLRE
-1361 NFSESTCLETVLNM
+1361 KYSESTCLETVLNM

-1380 AVSGGT
+1380 AVSGGA

-1396 FESSYD
+1396 FESQYD

-1407 EKNAVTI
+1407 EQNAVTI

-1434 AGDSTDEEKRKIYV
+1434 SCDSTDEEKRKIYV

-1453 RNELY
+1453 KNALY
-1458 IHYNSAI
+1458 IHYNNAVF
-1465 LDDISAE
+1465 DNISVE
-1472 GIERETDSSDYP
+1472 GIECETDSSDYP

-1489 VMQLGLKDVFLDFFI
+1489 VMQLGMKDVFLDFFI
-1504 GKKTEVFA
+1504 GKKAEVFA
-1512 LKSGDKLE
+1512 LKSGDELE

-1552 VPYKARV
+1552 TSYKARV

-1571 ESAAVILPEIWLKK
+1571 ESAAVILPEIWLKQAG
-1585 NGEKALP
+1585 NKALP
-1592 DDYNEVKI
+1592 DDC